1 MINQENMEKLRTTIA
16 ILSNMIL
23 DESNSNVVDSLGLI
37 REWLVELE
45 RRRSDE
51 LNSMRIQ
58 SNWIKQQSSKL

>member
-45 RRRSDE
+45 RRTSDE